1 MPDLHSNS
9 RKVLFDEVDELPD
22 KIDDLITAVDESDE
36 RKINTN
42 KLKIDTDEL
51 KVGTD
56 ELKINTRLNTN
67 KPKLDPFD
75 RLDELLRTV
84 EKYDLTT
91 FRRVHFIYGF
101 GRDTDIDK
109 LELRMARFLS
119 SLPHVQTLLI
129 DGWPLKGQLLQRTI
143 VEGTL
148 MPFRELKT
156 VIWGTHLNPL
166 DELLSLWGFS
176 VEHIEVIAAEPVVK
190 SHKHWPAP
198 TSSLRKLNLHHSTIT
213 YRTLA
218 NLLNLSPR
226 LEFFRYE
233 HLCNVDSEWSSWW
246 SMTSLTNSDP
256 RKWHDC
262 LLLMKALQKVQQ
274 TLMELDIGV
283 EIYSDIDHE
292 VECLDV
298 RPIRGQLSS
307 MRGFSRLRK
316 LKAPIV
322 MLLGWSPG
330 DLPLRQGLAEVVPA
344 GLTHLGLSEDLAM
357 QYTYEWTEELVLEEL
372 EVFLSVWR
380 TVTPNL
386 QVVEVWLYRDCG
398 RWERKK
404 VVQLQMMCEEAGVS
418 CNVHLQMECDGLWR
432 MEACS
437 VPMWVMQGPW
447 PRREKALPTV
457 EHIRPF

>member
-1 MPDLHSNS
+1 MPDLRSNS

-22 KIDDLITAVDESDE
+22 KIDDLITTVDESDE
-36 RKINTN
+36 RKFNPN
-42 KLKIDTDEL
+42 NLKLKIDTDEL

-56 ELKINTRLNTN
+56 ELKINTTLNTN
-67 KPKLDPFD
+67 KPNLDPFD

-91 FRRVHFIYGF
+91 FRRVHLHFIYGL

-119 SLPHVQTLLI
+119 SLPHVQTLQL
-129 DGWPLKGQLLQRTI
+129 DKWPSNGQLLQRTI

-156 VIWGTHLNPL
+156 VIWGTHRNPL
-166 DELLSLWGFS
+166 DELLPLRGFS
-176 VEHIEVIAAEPVVK
+176 VEHIEVIAEEPVAK

-198 TSSLRKLNLHHSTIT
+198 TSSLRKLNLHHSTVT

-233 HLCNVDSEWSSWW
+233 QRCNIDSEWSSWW

-274 TLMELDIGV
+274 TLMELDISV

-292 VECLDV
+292 VESLDV

-316 LKAPIV
+316 LKAPIM

-330 DLPLRQGLAEVVPA
+330 DLPLRLAEVVPP
-344 GLTHLGLSEDLAM
+344 GLTHLARSL
-357 QYTYEWTEELVLEEL
+357 
-372 EVFLSVWR
+372 R
-380 TVTPNL
+380 RP
-386 QVVEVWLYRDCG
+386 G
-398 RWERKK
+398 RAIHVR
-404 VVQLQMMCEEAGVS
+404 V
-418 CNVHLQMECDGLWR
+418 D
-432 MEACS
+432 
-437 VPMWVMQGPW
+437 
-447 PRREKALPTV
+447 
-457 EHIRPF
+457 